1 MTTKERIKEL
11 AEYVWEGMDMKV
23 VEVFVLET
31 LTDNFEKHPKE
42 FEAAWKDYQEET
54 A

>member
-1 MTTKERIKEL
+1 MTTEERMTEL
-11 AEYVWEGMDMKV
+11 AESVWEEMDLKV

-31 LTDNFEKHPKE
+31 LTANFEKHPKE